1 MFPYIWAEALN
12 IMSKSRKNLVNR
24 FGSRSKKRQSRR
36 GLGQFKQKYSRLRTE
51 DIMRMGD
58 D

>member
-1 MFPYIWAEALN
+1 
-12 IMSKSRKNLVNR
+12 MSKSRKNLVNR